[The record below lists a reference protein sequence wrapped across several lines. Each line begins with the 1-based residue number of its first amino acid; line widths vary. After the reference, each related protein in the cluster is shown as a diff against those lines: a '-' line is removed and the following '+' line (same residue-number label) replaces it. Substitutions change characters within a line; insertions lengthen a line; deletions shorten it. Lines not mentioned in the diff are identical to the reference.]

1 MVNWDKEVQGAL
13 LSAFYYGF
21 CMTQVFGGWLS
32 DRLGSSK
39 AMSDKRFFL

>member
-21 CMTQVFGGWLS
+21 CMTQVFGGFLS
-32 DRLGSSK
+32 DRLRRSK
-39 AMSDKRFFL
+39 AM